1 MPQSRRTSQV
11 PGMILVDAYLIPAGQ
26 ADAYI
31 AAREV
36 LADKATR
43 VLQEMCVSVERCW
56 AGSQDGEAI
65 VGLAARGRIQA
76 LTHLDPDAVSALGEL
91 DDAAL
96 RDWFLLQ
103 DKPAKP

>member
-1 MPQSRRTSQV
+1 MPQPRRTSQV
-11 PGMILVDAYLIPAGQ
+11 PGMILVDAYLIPAEQ

-31 AAREV
+31 AAREA

-65 VGLAARGRIQA
+65 VGLDAHGEIQA
-76 LTHLDPDAVSALGEL
+76 LTHLDPDAVDALGAL
-91 DDAAL
+91 DDEGL
-96 RDWFLLQ
+96 RAWFLQ
-103 DKPAKP
+103 QTEAKP